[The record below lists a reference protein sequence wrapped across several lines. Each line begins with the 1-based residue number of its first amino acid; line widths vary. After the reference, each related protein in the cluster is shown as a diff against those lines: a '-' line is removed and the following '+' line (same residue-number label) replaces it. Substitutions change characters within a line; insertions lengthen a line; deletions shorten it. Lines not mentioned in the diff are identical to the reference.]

1 SVFGLFVGTGLGGGW
16 VRSGKVH
23 EGQHGFAGEIG
34 HLRVPGQS
42 APCGCGQ
49 LGCLETLVSKRGLT
63 RLLREAVAAGKPCAI
78 ENLEN
83 MRSSELHAAYE
94 SGCSTTV
101 AALRTLCQYLGWA
114 ITTIASVVDPGVFV
128 LGVGDAV
135 RHGPHLLPD
144 IEVARQQSAFVQA

>member
-1 SVFGLFVGTGLGGGW
+1 
-16 VRSGKVH
+16 
-23 EGQHGFAGEIG
+23 
-34 HLRVPGQS
+34 
-42 APCGCGQ
+42 
-49 LGCLETLVSKRGLT
+49 LETLVSKRGLT

-101 AALRTLCQYLGWA
+101 EAVRTLGQYLGWA

-144 IEVARQQSAFVQA
+144 IEVARQQSAFVQAHTAFDVRLGTLGGEAVAIGAAQLGY